1 MAIVSSS
8 LDPENTFR
16 VLGTMPQNVNFAVK
30 SSLVKNMIPMLPE
43 TLAAPTGIVVVP
55 TDIRRTTCP
64 NRSPIKVI
72 GDCFAF
78 VSSIISSAISRT
90 LRSIPLETLNT

>member
-30 SSLVKNMIPMLPE
+30 SSLVKNMTLMFWLMLKRVGG
-43 TLAAPTGIVVVP
+43 LNHAPWQG
-55 TDIRRTTCP
+55 
-64 NRSPIKVI
+64 
-72 GDCFAF
+72 
-78 VSSIISSAISRT
+78 
-90 LRSIPLETLNT
+90 